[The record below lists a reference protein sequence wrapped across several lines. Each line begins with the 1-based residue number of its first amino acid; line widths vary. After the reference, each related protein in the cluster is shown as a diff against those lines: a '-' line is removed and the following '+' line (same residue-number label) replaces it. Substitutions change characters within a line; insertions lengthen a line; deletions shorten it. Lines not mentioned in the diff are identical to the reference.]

1 MFVRVRACVRALSI
15 NEHTSERKKG
25 AKFTHF
31 PPAAVLLAPCYD
43 PSRPGLLS
51 CLSSWRGKCV
61 SNQQVKTH
69 RRGAV
74 LLIMAEIKLFAAD
87 EQIKTWELI
96 PITAALKHAGGRMK
110 FIFVLAVRVHGTR
123 IDLQHMCFLCAF
135 T

>member
-1 MFVRVRACVRALSI
+1 M
-15 NEHTSERKKG
+15 
-25 AKFTHF
+25 
-31 PPAAVLLAPCYD
+31 LLGPTQ
-43 PSRPGLLS
+43 PGLLMS
-51 CLSSWRGKCV
+51 GLLEGKCV

-110 FIFVLAVRVHGTR
+110 FIFVLKRLCMCVCVSVLHGSTYST
-123 IDLQHMCFLCAF
+123 CVLCAF
-135 T
+135 TWVANSTGLIQIMAFFDATVVGTTVELRV